1 MANVDNVD
9 AFKHNGIRTYSGS
22 EATNV
27 ILGQNG
33 FDILKG
39 AADTTGIEYIAGE
52 TGTDTA
58 DIIYKPD
65 VRFWVAVKAIHG
77 ADSSLQAMT
86 LQGDHLSLDGT
97 YTGSS
102 ADSTD
107 NINLQDQDI
116 INGCF
121 RKIRICDSATYILAY
136 RG

>member
-1 MANVDNVD
+1 MANVDSVD
-9 AFKHNGIRTYSGS
+9 AFKHNGIRTYSGP

-33 FDILKG
+33 FDILVG

-52 TGTDTA
+52 TGTDTS
-58 DIIYKPD
+58 DIIYKPN
-65 VRFWVAVKAIHG
+65 VRFWVAIKAIHG
-77 ADSSLQAMT
+77 ADSSLQALA
-86 LQGDHLSLDGT
+86 LQGDNLSLDAT
-97 YTGSS
+97 YTASS

-107 NINLQDQDI
+107 NIDLQDQDI

-121 RKIRICDSATYILAY
+121 RKIRICDAATYVLAY